1 MRVNPVKSQIR
12 RHKICLEVVN
22 NYSVKKTALTGLEHL
37 GFVLEFPFSGFL
49 AEK

>member
-22 NYSVKKTALTGLEHL
+22 NYSVKNVLTGLEPL
-37 GFVLEFPFSGFL
+37 GFVSGFQFSGFL